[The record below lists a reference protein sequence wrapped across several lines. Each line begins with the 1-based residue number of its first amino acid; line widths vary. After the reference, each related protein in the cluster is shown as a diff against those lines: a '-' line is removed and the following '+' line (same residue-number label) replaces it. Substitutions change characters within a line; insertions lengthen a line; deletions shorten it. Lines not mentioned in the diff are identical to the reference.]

1 MKNEKILLYIIIPG
15 LIILLFGGILAERYL
30 QFRDFADPSL
40 SEGYEDAKLTGTMNI
55 NTATAEQ
62 LESLPGIG
70 PVIAQRIIDYREENG
85 PYESLYDLY
94 AVKGIG
100 PGIINK
106 IIDLIRMEVPQ

>member
-1 MKNEKILLYIIIPG
+1 MIPG
-15 LIILLFGGILAERYL
+15 LIVLLFCSILAERYL

-40 SEGYEDAKLTGTMNI
+40 SEGYEDAKFSGSINI
-55 NTATAEQ
+55 NTAGIEELDA
-62 LESLPGIG
+62 LPGIG

-100 PGIINK
+100 PSIINK
-106 IIDLIRMEVPQ
+106 IIDLIRMEDPK